1 MRVITKNEID
11 GFPIEKITKL
21 ILNKTMESET
31 LVEGVIINKDNA
43 KVFLQGT
50 EDKGKG
56 KPLVEKKLVEGS
68 FLILLDKNNFD
79 ILVEAN
85 YEYVQSEAVKG
96 NKFGD
101 LYKFISEY
109 KDTEKYLVRII

>member
-1 MRVITKNEID
+1 MKVITKNEID

-43 KVFLQGT
+43 KVYLQGVV
-50 EDKGKG
+50 DSGKG
-56 KPLVEKKLVEGS
+56 KPLIEKKLVEGS
-68 FLILLDKNNFD
+68 FLILLGKNNFD

-85 YEYVQSEAVKG
+85 YEFTQTEAVKG
-96 NKFGD
+96 NKVED
-101 LYKFISEY
+101 LYKFISKE
-109 KDTEKYLVRII
+109 DNGKYLVEII

>member
-1 MRVITKNEID
+1 MRVVTKNEINE
-11 GFPIEKITKL
+11 FPIEKITKL
-21 ILNKTMESET
+21 ILNRTLESET
-31 LVEGVIINKDNA
+31 LIEGVIINKDNA

-68 FLILLDKNNFD
+68 FLILLNKNNFD

-85 YEYVQSEAVKG
+85 YEFTQSEAVRG
-96 NKFGD
+96 NRVED
-101 LYKFISEY
+101 LYKFIS
-109 KDTEKYLVRII
+109 KDSEKYLVEI

>member
-1 MRVITKNEID
+1 MKEITRTILEDYPLN
-11 GFPIEKITKL
+11 KITKL

-43 KVFLQGT
+43 RVYLQGV

-56 KPLVEKKLVEGS
+56 KGLTEKKYVEGN
-68 FLILLDKNNFD
+68 FLMLLDKNNFD

-96 NKFGD
+96 NKVED
-101 LYKFISEY
+101 LYKFISND
-109 KDTEKYLVRII
+109 KNKYLVEI

>member
-56 KPLVEKKLVEGS
+56 RGLTEKKLVEGV
-68 FLILLDKNNFD
+68 LKVILDKNNFD
-79 ILVEAN
+79 TLREAN
-85 YEYVQSEAVKG
+85 YEYVQSEAIKG
-96 NKFGD
+96 NKVED
-101 LYKFISEY
+101 LYKFISE
-109 KDTEKYLVRII
+109 DNGKYLVEI

>member
-1 MRVITKNEID
+1 MKVITKNEID

-31 LVEGVIINKDNA
+31 LVEGVIINKDNV
-43 KVFLQGT
+43 KVYLQGT

-56 KPLVEKKLVEGS
+56 KGLTEKKYVEGN
-68 FLILLDKNNFD
+68 LQVILDKNNFD

-85 YEYVQSEAVKG
+85 YEFTQTEAVKG
-96 NKFGD
+96 NRVED
-101 LYKFISEY
+101 LYKFISKE
-109 KDTEKYLVRII
+109 DNGKYLVEI